1 MDFKEIKQIIELM
14 TKNSLSSFH
23 LERDGNT
30 LELKKGVDVDAVA
43 EMISKLHATLPQ
55 QQVTYQMPSGMH
67 TAAPAAAAPGHA
79 AAAPGPLVGS
89 NPPAAGG
96 AGEEPSGPT
105 INSPMVGT
113 FYRAPGP
120 NDPIFVKEGD
130 RVTEDTTV
138 CIIEAMKVMNEIKAE
153 TKGTIV
159 RVLVDDATPVQYG
172 EPLFEI
178 KP

>member
-1 MDFKEIKQIIELM
+1 LDFKEIKQIIELM
-14 TKNSLSSFH
+14 TKNSLASFH

-30 LELKKGVDVDAVA
+30 LELKRGVDVDAVA
-43 EMISKLHATLPQ
+43 ELVGKLHAAVP
-55 QQVTYQMPSGMH
+55 QQVTYQASPGM
-67 TAAPAAAAPGHA
+67 A
-79 AAAPGPLVGS
+79 AAAPGPVQT
-89 NPPAAGG
+89 PAPHAQTTPG
-96 AGEEPSGPT
+96 AAVEEPAGPT

-120 NDPIFVKEGD
+120 SDPIFVKEGD
-130 RVTEDTTV
+130 HVTEDTTV

>member
-14 TKNSLSSFH
+14 TKNSLASFH

-30 LELKKGVDVDAVA
+30 LELKRGVDVDAVA
-43 EMISKLHATLPQ
+43 DLVSKLHAAVPPQ
-55 QQVTYQMPSGMH
+55 AVTYQAPHGMV
-67 TAAPAAAAPGHA
+67 APAQPAGPPPVPHA
-79 AAAPGPLVGS
+79 QP
-89 NPPAAGG
+89 AGG
-96 AGEEPSGPT
+96 TGEGADAGAADEPTGPT

-120 NDPIFVKEGD
+120 SDPIFVKEGD